1 MELTSSPFFTPHA
14 FFIRLSADFDYVP
27 TQKVRRLHSLTA
39 DQLNLG
45 QSQRALSARHGQTL
59 FRVSFE
65 HRARLSPAVCLFGC
79 KHLQSFTGK
88 RGQRDR
94 PRIQSANQTVDFMC
108 GLAPV
113 DHRHLLIQHMGVAA
127 LCIVLRARRDLI

>member
-1 MELTSSPFFTPHA
+1 M
-14 FFIRLSADFDYVP
+14 P

-45 QSQRALSARHGQTL
+45 QFERTLSARHGQTL
-59 FRVSFE
+59 FGSASSTVPGSPLPVAFS
-65 HRARLSPAVCLFGC
+65 AANTFSLSPEAY
-79 KHLQSFTGK
+79 
-88 RGQRDR
+88 QRDR
-94 PRIQSANQTVDFMC
+94 PRIQASDQAIDFMC

-127 LCIVLRARRDLI
+127 LRIVLRARRNLI

>member
-1 MELTSSPFFTPHA
+1 M
-14 FFIRLSADFDYVP
+14 P

-45 QSQRALSARHGQTL
+45 QFERALSARHGQTL
-59 FRVSFE
+59 FRVGFE
-65 HRARLSPAVCLFGC
+65 HRARFAIAGRLFGGE
-79 KHLQSFTGK
+79 HLQALARK
-88 RGQRDR
+88 AGQRDR
-94 PRIQSANQTVDFMC
+94 PRIQAANQTVDFMC

-127 LCIVLRARRDLI
+127 LRIVLRARRDLI